1 MTLTANEKRTVLSV
15 FDELCKMRYSDLN
28 TFLGS
33 ITIKEMQLLR
43 LKLAHEDFCDRHG
56 IEFEDMTEEDF
67 VTAALEKAER
77 DGYAV

>member
-15 FDELCKMRYSDLN
+15 FDELCKKSYSELN
-28 TFLGS
+28 MFLGS

-43 LKLAHEDFCDRHG
+43 LKLQYEDYCDRHG
-56 IEFEDMTEEDF
+56 IQLEDMTDDDF
-67 VTAALEKAER
+67 EAAALEKAER